1 MRLRSA
7 KILDRESC
15 TSSTR
20 EIIFSEGVICVSL
33 AVVGDDRDARS
44 IFAVSVIL
52 VAAWSRRSMNEHAS
66 RCAKLRRN
74 WLDSIGPPL
83 RCSTLRRTT

>member
-1 MRLRSA
+1 MTRESETYRRGDFGISIVSMDSKYVERGDGLRNA

-33 AVVGDDRDARS
+33 GWWGTIEMREAY
-44 IFAVSVIL
+44 
-52 VAAWSRRSMNEHAS
+52 SRYR
-66 RCAKLRRN
+66 
-74 WLDSIGPPL
+74 
-83 RCSTLRRTT
+83 